1 MRVLFLCN
9 KNYYLTKMSRV
20 RFHSMQAIERITDFK
35 WSGPNWEGYDNNLT
49 VQENIDNLYPEEK
62 PDIVVGY
69 KPLDMRGFADVKQ
82 KTCIRYNEMYDH
94 NWTLKEMYES
104 RPNLII
110 CHHENDMMEY
120 LEYFKDSPLS
130 FDCKLV
136 NIPHCAEKAIYYDQ
150 KKERPYDILLV
161 GALGV
166 QTMLG
171 QHYPLRNRMYSL
183 IQKMK
188 GKYNCGVVG
197 HPGGEHLDAHTDKYA
212 KEFANVLNLTK
223 LAVTCSGVPNS
234 RYGKYVEIP
243 MCGTAIAADI
253 PGEDT
258 GRFANFVIEIN
269 MGMSDQ
275 EIIDKLSYFLDN
287 ERERKMKVQI
297 GNAWSQQYTQE
308 DYARRFVEA
317 MEGL

>member
-1 MRVLFLCN
+1 MKILFLCN

-20 RFHSMQAIERITDFK
+20 RFHSMESVEKITDFK
-35 WSGPNWEGYDNNLT
+35 WSGPDWEGYDNNLT
-49 VQENIDNLYPEEK
+49 VQENIDNLYPGQK

-69 KPLDMRGFADVKQ
+69 KPLDMKGFADVKQ

-130 FDCKLV
+130 FDCILV
-136 NIPHCAEKAIYYDQ
+136 NIPHCAKKTIYNDQ

-171 QHYPLRNRMYSL
+171 QHYPLRNRMYGI

-188 GKYNCGVVG
+188 DRYKCAVVA
-197 HPGGEHLDAHTDKYA
+197 HPGGEHLDAYTDKYA

-223 LAVTCSGVPNS
+223 IAVTCSGVPNS
-234 RYGKYVEIP
+234 RYGKYIEIP
-243 MCGTAIAADI
+243 MCGTAIAADL
-253 PGEDT
+253 PGEDR
-258 GRFANFVIEIN
+258 GRFTNFVIEIN
-269 MGMSDQ
+269 MEMSDQ
-275 EIIDKLSYFLDN
+275 EIVDKLSYFLDN
-287 ERERKMKVQI
+287 EKERKMKVQI
-297 GNAWSQQYTQE
+297 GQAWSQQHTQE

-317 MEGL
+317 ASLL

>member
-1 MRVLFLCN
+1 MKVLFLCN

-20 RFHSMQAIERITDFK
+20 RFHSMESVEKITDFK
-35 WSGPNWEGYDNNLT
+35 WSGPDWEGYDNNLT
-49 VQENIDNLYPEEK
+49 VQENIDNLYPGQK

-69 KPLDMRGFADVKQ
+69 KPLDMKGFADVKQ

-94 NWTLKEMYES
+94 NWTLKEMYGS

-110 CHHENDMMEY
+110 CHHSNDMMEY
-120 LEYFKDSPLS
+120 LEYFKDSPLG

-136 NIPHCAEKAIYYDQ
+136 NIPHCAEKTIYYDQ

-166 QTMLG
+166 KTMLG
-171 QHYPLRNRMYSL
+171 QHYPLRNRMYGI

-188 GKYNCGVVG
+188 DKYKCGVLS
-197 HPGGEHLDAHTDKYA
+197 HPGGEHLDAHTDRYA

-223 LAVTCSGVPNS
+223 IAVTCSGVPNS

-253 PGEDT
+253 PGEDS

-269 MGMSDQ
+269 MEMPDQ
-275 EIIDKLSYFLDN
+275 EIINKLSYFLDN
-287 ERERKMKVQI
+287 EKERKTKVQI
-297 GNAWSQQYTQE
+297 GQAWAEQYTQE
-308 DYARRFVEA
+308 NYAKKFVEA
-317 MEGL
+317 MI

>member
-1 MRVLFLCN
+1 MKVLFLCN

-20 RFHSMQAIERITDFK
+20 RFHSMRAIEDVTDFT
-35 WSGPNWEGYDNNLT
+35 WSGPEWENYNNDLT
-49 VQENIDNLYPEEK
+49 VQENINNLYPGEK

-69 KPLDMRGFADVKQ
+69 KPLDMKAFADVEQ

-94 NWTLKEMYES
+94 NWTLKEMYS
-104 RPNLII
+104 TRPDLVI

-120 LEYFKDSPLS
+120 LEHFKDSPLS

-136 NIPHCAEKAIYYDQ
+136 NIPHCAEKTIYYDQ
-150 KKERPYDILLV
+150 KKERLYDILLV

-171 QHYPLRNRMYSL
+171 QHYPLRNRMYGL

-188 GKYNCGVVG
+188 SKYKCAVVG
-197 HPGGEHLDAHTDKYA
+197 HPGGEHLDAHTDRYA

-223 LAVTCSGVPNS
+223 IAVTCSGVPNS

-253 PGEDT
+253 PGEDA
-258 GRFANFVIEIN
+258 GRFSNFVIEIN
-269 MGMSDQ
+269 MQMSDE
-275 EIIDKLSYFLDN
+275 EIIDKLASFIENPSARN
-287 ERERKMKVQI
+287 EKTQI
-297 GNAWSQQYTQE
+297 GQAWSQQYTQE
-308 DYARRFVEA
+308 NYAKKFLEA
-317 MEGL
+317 VEGL